1 MEIIG
6 FSPFFLPSAAFFP
19 NFVSMRHLAVT
30 LALLAWALLPAGAY
44 VDHRGHNVD
53 SLERVVAPWTPEAID
68 NATEEE
74 LIGLNRAYRDLMLGY
89 EVINGEKAVFYAR
102 KAIAISRRKGWTE
115 ATSDAARHL
124 GQCFY
129 AQEQYDSAMVW
140 FRESLAC
147 VEKMAGGATSPSHP
161 EGYAEVDIDDSRSS
175 LYGAIGNLYNVMGD
189 IPTAMDYYRK
199 AGEIFDKH
207 GWNESNSVLYYNIGE
222 TWADEKDYA
231 QALPAYEKSL
241 SYARIAGDSLLVA
254 NALKGLGG
262 LYMDTGKTWKALR
275 CLQEADKYY
284 SLHDDQEFR
293 FRMEN
298 LDFMSKV
305 LQAQKKSMAW
315 WLAIL
320 VALIVLSVGMMLVVK
335 RLRRLRREQAEAA
348 VVMDEALEE
357 LRPDSA
363 ETAFE
368 KDSVPKLSDRDR
380 QILALIAAGKTNP
393 QIAEAIFLSPET
405 IKWYRKKLLAK
416 FDVPTSAALVSKAKD
431 MGLI

>member
-1 MEIIG
+1 M
-6 FSPFFLPSAAFFP
+6 
-19 NFVSMRHLAVT
+19 
-30 LALLAWALLPAGAY
+30 
-44 VDHRGHNVD
+44 
-53 SLERVVAPWTPEAID
+53 
-68 NATEEE
+68 
-74 LIGLNRAYRDLMLGY
+74 
-89 EVINGEKAVFYAR
+89 
-102 KAIAISRRKGWTE
+102 
-115 ATSDAARHL
+115 
-124 GQCFY
+124 
-129 AQEQYDSAMVW
+129 
-140 FRESLAC
+140 
-147 VEKMAGGATSPSHP
+147 
-161 EGYAEVDIDDSRSS
+161 
-175 LYGAIGNLYNVMGD
+175 
-189 IPTAMDYYRK
+189 
-199 AGEIFDKH
+199 
-207 GWNESNSVLYYNIGE
+207 
-222 TWADEKDYA
+222 
-231 QALPAYEKSL
+231 
-241 SYARIAGDSLLVA
+241 A

-320 VALIVLSVGMMLVVK
+320 VALIVLSVGMMLAVK
-335 RLRRLRREQAEAA
+335 RLRRLRREQAEAS

-416 FDVPTSAALVSKAKD
+416 FDVPTSAALISKAKD
-431 MGLI
+431 MGLV

>member
-1 MEIIG
+1 
-6 FSPFFLPSAAFFP
+6 
-19 NFVSMRHLAVT
+19 
-30 LALLAWALLPAGAY
+30 
-44 VDHRGHNVD
+44 
-53 SLERVVAPWTPEAID
+53 
-68 NATEEE
+68 
-74 LIGLNRAYRDLMLGY
+74 MLGY

-115 ATSDAARHL
+115 ATGDAARHI
-124 GQCFY
+124 GQYFY
-129 AQEQYDSAMVW
+129 AREQFDSAMVW
-140 FRESLAC
+140 FQESLAC
-147 VEKMAGGATSPSHP
+147 VEKMAAGATSPSHP

-189 IPTAMDYYRK
+189 IPTAMDYYEK

-222 TWADEKDYA
+222 TWVDEKDYA

-241 SYARIAGDSLLVA
+241 DYARTAGDSLLVA

-262 LYMDTGKTWKALR
+262 LYLDTGKTWKALR

-298 LDFMSKV
+298 LDFMSQV
-305 LQAQKKSMAW
+305 LQAQKKALAW
-315 WLAIL
+315 WLAAL
-320 VALIVLSVGMMLVVK
+320 VLLVVLLVGLTLVLR

-348 VVMDEALEE
+348 EVIDETLEE
-357 LRPDSA
+357 LRPA
-363 ETAFE
+363 PEETAS
-368 KDSVPKLSDRDR
+368 DAASVPKLSDREQ
-380 QILALIAAGKTNP
+380 QILALVAEGKTNP
-393 QIAEAIFLSPET
+393 QIAEALFLSPET
-405 IKWYRKKLLAK
+405 IKWYRKKLLVK

-431 MGLI
+431 LGLV

>member
-1 MEIIG
+1 
-6 FSPFFLPSAAFFP
+6 
-19 NFVSMRHLAVT
+19 MRHLAIT
-30 LALLAWALLPAGAY
+30 LALLAGTLLPAGAY
-44 VDHRGHNVD
+44 TDHRGHNVD
-53 SLERVVAPWTPEAID
+53 SLERVVARWTPETID

-74 LIGLNRAYRDLMLGY
+74 LIDLNRAYRDLMLGY

-115 ATSDAARHL
+115 A
-124 GQCFY
+124 
-129 AQEQYDSAMVW
+129 VW
-140 FRESLAC
+140 FQESLAC
-147 VEKMAGGATSPSHP
+147 VEKMAAGATSPSHP
-161 EGYAEVDIDDSRSS
+161 EGYAEIDIDDSRSS

-189 IPTAMDYYRK
+189 IPTAMDYYEK

-222 TWADEKDYA
+222 TWVDEKDYA

-241 SYARIAGDSLLVA
+241 DYARTAGDSLLVA

-262 LYMDTGKTWKALR
+262 LYLDTGKTWKALR

-298 LDFMSKV
+298 LDFMSQV
-305 LQAQKKSMAW
+305 LQAQKKALAW
-315 WLAIL
+315 WLAAL
-320 VALIVLSVGMMLVVK
+320 VLLVVLLVGLTLVLR

-348 VVMDEALEE
+348 EVIDETLEE
-357 LRPDSA
+357 LRGAPA
-363 ETAFE
+363 GERLELT
-368 KDSVPKLSDRDR
+368 DRER
-380 QILALIAAGKTNP
+380 QVLTLISGGKTNP
-393 QIAEAIFLSPET
+393 QIAEALFLSPET

-431 MGLI
+431 LGLV